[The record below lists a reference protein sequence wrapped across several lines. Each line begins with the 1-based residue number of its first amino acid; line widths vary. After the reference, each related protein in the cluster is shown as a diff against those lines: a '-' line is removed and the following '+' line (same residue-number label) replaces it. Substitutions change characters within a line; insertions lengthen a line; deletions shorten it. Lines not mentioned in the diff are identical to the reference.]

1 MGAFLN
7 HRCTFAIVFADHN
20 ERATHH
26 ARRGKVGER
35 IRGHVGAHNRF
46 PCDSAAQR
54 VVDAGA
60 QHGRS
65 GSFVGTG
72 FHMHTEFLHQR
83 FGLHHHIQ
91 QMRNRCALVAADIG
105 HARLQQGLGH
115 RQYAFTVK
123 GLTLT

>member
-1 MGAFLN
+1 MSAPPTTPGEARLES
-7 HRCTFAIVFADHN
+7 AS
-20 ERATHH
+20 EATLVPTIDF
-26 ARRGKVGER
+26 R
-35 IRGHVGAHNRF
+35 
-46 PCDSAAQR
+46 DSTAQR